1 MESAAILAGGR
12 ATRFGGRDKGAL
24 VVDGQTI
31 LQRQLAALAQVTD
44 DVLIVGAHGRPDVM
58 TAPVD
63 PPLGVAPRIIADVV
77 PGCGPLGGIHA
88 ALTEARGDA
97 VFVAACDMPYL
108 NVAFVSFLLELARGA
123 DAVVPRTGRG
133 YHPLC
138 AVYSRACLEPV
149 SRRLAGGRLK
159 TRELMLDVRT
169 RIVTPEE
176 LDRFGGEAALLTN
189 VNTPDEYAVV
199 AARPDHKR

>member
-1 MESAAILAGGR
+1 
-12 ATRFGGRDKGAL
+12 
-24 VVDGQTI
+24 
-31 LQRQLAALAQVTD
+31 

-108 NVAFVSFLLELARGA
+108 NAAFVSFLLELAREA
-123 DAVVPRTGRG
+123 DAAVPSARR
-133 YHPLC
+133 
-138 AVYSRACLEPV
+138 
-149 SRRLAGGRLK
+149 SRRHRRISAGAHAASAAADDCAGAGG
-159 TRELMLDVRT
+159 
-169 RIVTPEE
+169 
-176 LDRFGGEAALLTN
+176 GGRSDSRRC
-189 VNTPDEYAVV
+189 PDCRSA
-199 AARPDHKR
+199 

>member
-1 MESAAILAGGR
+1 LDSAAILAGGR

-24 VVDGQTI
+24 VVDGTTI
-31 LQRQLAALAQVTD
+31 LQRQLTVLAQVTED
-44 DVLIVGAHGRPDVM
+44 ILIVGAPDAGTM
-58 TAPVD
+58 DDRID
-63 PPLGVAPRIIADVV
+63 PSAAIAPRRIVDIV
-77 PGCGPLGGIHA
+77 PDCGPLGGIHA
-88 ALTEARGDA
+88 ALTAARGDA
-97 VFVAACDMPYL
+97 VFVAACDMPFL
-108 NVAFVSFLLELARGA
+108 SVAFVSYLLGLARGA

-138 AVYSRACLEPV
+138 AAYSRACLEPV

-159 TRELMLDVRT
+159 TSELMLDVRT

-176 LDRFGGEAALLTN
+176 LDRFGGEAALLAN

-199 AARPDHKR
+199 AARPDHKL

>member
-1 MESAAILAGGR
+1 LDSAAILAGGR

-24 VVDGQTI
+24 VVDGTTI
-31 LQRQLAALAQVTD
+31 LQRQLTVLAQVTED
-44 DVLIVGAHGRPDVM
+44 ILIVGAPGRPGTMDDRI
-58 TAPVD
+58 D
-63 PPLGVAPRIIADVV
+63 PSAAIAPRRIVDIV
-77 PGCGPLGGIHA
+77 PDRGPLGGIHA
-88 ALTEARGDA
+88 ALTAARGDT
-97 VFVAACDMPYL
+97 VFVAACDMPFL
-108 NVAFVSFLLELARGA
+108 SVAFVSYLLGLARGA

-138 AVYSRACLEPV
+138 AAYSRACLEPV

-159 TRELMLDVRT
+159 TSELMLDVRT

-176 LDRFGGEAALLTN
+176 LDRFGGEAALLAN

-199 AARPDHKR
+199 AARPDHKL

>member
-1 MESAAILAGGR
+1 MDSAAILAGGR

-24 VVDGQTI
+24 VVDGTTI
-31 LQRQLAALAQVTD
+31 LQRQLTVLAQVTED
-44 DVLIVGAHGRPDVM
+44 ILIVGAPDAGTM
-58 TAPVD
+58 DDRID
-63 PPLGVAPRIIADVV
+63 PSAAIAPRRIVDIV
-77 PGCGPLGGIHA
+77 PDCGPLGGIHA
-88 ALTEARGDA
+88 ALTAARGDA
-97 VFVAACDMPYL
+97 VFVAACDMPFL
-108 NVAFVSFLLELARGA
+108 SVAFVSYLLGLARGA

-138 AVYSRACLEPV
+138 AAYSRACLEPV

-159 TRELMLDVRT
+159 TSELMLDVRT

-176 LDRFGGEAALLTN
+176 LDRFGGEAALLAN

-199 AARPDHKR
+199 AARPDHKL